1 MAESDF
7 IDLAISLCLYVRD
20 CYDET
25 DKDVS
30 NYILE
35 AFEELLRYGI
45 MVIDSLDL
53 GHVIDILRDLA
64 IVILCASERR
74 GSGRPRLSIGEEQL
88 AYLVEQRF
96 RIQDIANIFGCSK
109 TTIERRMKEYEISIF
124 NSSTISD
131 VDLDSHVREITNLF
145 PRCGEKT
152 ICGRLRSCDIRVPR
166 QRLRESLHRVD
177 PSGIINR
184 CKGVLHRRKYQVPC
198 PNALWHIDG
207 YHKLVRWRFIIH
219 GGIDGY
225 SRLITYLKVATNN
238 RSSTVLNA
246 FVQAVQEFGLPSRVR
261 MDRGGE
267 NIEVVRYMLNHVDR
281 GPGRGSAI
289 TGRSTHN
296 QRIERLWRDLYSGCI
311 SFFYSF
317 FYFLEDV
324 QLLDVDDPRDIYV
337 LHFVF
342 VSVIQRHLDLFRNG
356 WAQHSIRT
364 EHSKT
369 PTQLWIAGLYQSQH
383 EEVIAGL
390 TVSLIVTFVNFSFPF
405 YKG

>member
-1 MAESDF
+1 
-7 IDLAISLCLYVRD
+7 
-20 CYDET
+20 
-25 DKDVS
+25 
-30 NYILE
+30 
-35 AFEELLRYGI
+35 
-45 MVIDSLDL
+45 
-53 GHVIDILRDLA
+53 
-64 IVILCASERR
+64 
-74 GSGRPRLSIGEEQL
+74 
-88 AYLVEQRF
+88 
-96 RIQDIANIFGCSK
+96 
-109 TTIERRMKEYEISIF
+109 MKEYQISIF

-152 ICGRLRSCDIRVPR
+152 VCGRLRSCDIRVPR

-177 PSGIINR
+177 PSGIISH
-184 CKGVLHRRKYQVPC
+184 CKGMLHRRKYQVPC

-238 RSSTVLNA
+238 QSSTVLNA
-246 FVQAVQEFGLPSRVR
+246 FIQAVQEFGLPSRVR

-289 TGRSTHN
+289 TGCSTHN
-296 QRIERLWRDLYSGCI
+296 QH
-311 SFFYSF
+311 
-317 FYFLEDV
+317 V
-324 QLLDVDDPRDIYV
+324 QLLDVDDPRDMYA

-342 VSVIQRHLDLFRNG
+342 VSVIQRHLDLFRSG

-369 PTQLWIAGLYQSQH
+369 PTQLWIAGLHQTQH
-383 EEVIAGL
+383 EEVITGL
-390 TVSLIVTFVNFSFPF
+390 TADWDNYGIDWDGPVPLVKDYVVQVAEVSELLTHDQKAELQQQLNDLDLNLFSQVDMLRQFVPRTLA
-405 YKG
+405 YLRKGCVETCSNVMCHHFLDASSLGDIDFINESCIQ

>member
-1 MAESDF
+1 
-7 IDLAISLCLYVRD
+7 
-20 CYDET
+20 
-25 DKDVS
+25 
-30 NYILE
+30 
-35 AFEELLRYGI
+35 
-45 MVIDSLDL
+45 
-53 GHVIDILRDLA
+53 
-64 IVILCASERR
+64 
-74 GSGRPRLSIGEEQL
+74 
-88 AYLVEQRF
+88 
-96 RIQDIANIFGCSK
+96 
-109 TTIERRMKEYEISIF
+109 MKEYQISIF

-152 ICGRLRSCDIRVPR
+152 VCGRLRSCDIRVPR

-177 PSGIINR
+177 PSGIISH
-184 CKGVLHRRKYQVPC
+184 CKGMLHRRKYQVPC

-238 RSSTVLNA
+238 QSSTVLNA
-246 FVQAVQEFGLPSRVR
+246 FIQAVQEFGLPSRVR

-289 TGRSTHN
+289 TGCSTHN
-296 QRIERLWRDLYSGCI
+296 QRIERLWHDLYSGCI

-324 QLLDVDDPRDIYV
+324 QLLDVDDPRDMYA

-342 VSVIQRHLDLFRNG
+342 VSVIQRHLDLFRSG

-369 PTQLWIAGLYQSQH
+369 PTQLWIAGLHQTQH
-383 EEVIAGL
+383 EEVITGL
-390 TVSLIVTFVNFSFPF
+390 TADWDNYGIDWDGPVPLVKDYVVQVAEVSELLTHDQKAELQQQLNDLDLNLFSQVDMLRQYVVTKLYILNYNETVL
-405 YKG
+405 

>member
-1 MAESDF
+1 MAEYEF
-7 IDLAISLCLYVRD
+7 IELAISLCLYVRE

-25 DKDVS
+25 DKDVC

-35 AFEELLRYGI
+35 AFEELLKYGI
-45 MVIDSLDL
+45 MVIDNLDL
-53 GHVIDILRDLA
+53 GHVIDIVRDLA
-64 IVILCASERR
+64 VVILCASERR

-96 RIQDIANIFGCSK
+96 RIQDIANIFGCSNS
-109 TTIERRMKEYEISIF
+109 TIERRMKEYQISIF

-152 ICGRLRSCDIRVPR
+152 VCGRLRSCDIRVPR

-177 PSGIINR
+177 PSGIISR

-207 YHKLVRWRFIIH
+207 YDKLIRWRFIIH

-225 SRLITYLKVATNN
+225 SRLITNLKVATNN
-238 RSSTVLNA
+238 QSSTVLNA
-246 FVQAVQEFGLPSRVR
+246 FIQAVQEFGLPSRVR

-296 QRIERLWRDLYSGCI
+296 QRIERLWREI

-324 QLLDVDDPRDIYV
+324 QLLDVDDPRDMYA

-342 VSVIQRHLDLFRNG
+342 ISVIQRHLDLFRSG

-364 EHSKT
+364 ERSKT
-369 PTQLWIAGLYQSQH
+369 PTQLWIAGLHQTQD
-383 EEVIAGL
+383 EEVITGL
-390 TVSLIVTFVNFSFPF
+390 TVSLSYLSNFEFF
-405 YKG
+405 FLKG

>member
-219 GGIDGY
+219 SGIDGY

-289 TGRSTHN
+289 TGHSTHN
-296 QRIERLWRDLYSGCI
+296 QCIERLWRDLYSGCI

-324 QLLDVDDPRDIYV
+324 QLLDVDDPRDIYM
-337 LHFVF
+337 
-342 VSVIQRHLDLFRNG
+342 S
-356 WAQHSIRT
+356 ST
-364 EHSKT
+364 
-369 PTQLWIAGLYQSQH
+369 LY
-383 EEVIAGL
+383 L
-390 TVSLIVTFVNFSFPF
+390 SLL
-405 YKG
+405 YKGTWIFLEMGGHNIPYVQNIVRLPLNFG